1 MESRDELVYL
11 CSLISTAQ
19 EQFPSGA
26 QNPERPDRL
35 FTALPGDDAVEAPT
49 DSLTNKLGVQELALA
64 NKPASWLTP
73 NILKEKIEYVKRAYW
88 KEDWHDPDLR

>member
-26 QNPERPDRL
+26 QYPERPDRL
-35 FTALPGDDAVEAPT
+35 FTALLGDDAVEAPT
-49 DSLTNKLGVQELALA
+49 DSLNKINLECGATALLADS
-64 NKPASWLTP
+64 K
-73 NILKEKIEYVKRAYW
+73 IL
-88 KEDWHDPDLR
+88 